1 MANNKTTY
9 DNKQIETTTT
19 DNNSFKNNIS
29 ATDVSI
35 LSNDIINKNIDTT
48 IYLDYQTGI
57 NTKKYKWIKSNDN
70 KYFTLAYINGNPV
83 KTSEAKNQCWCK

>member
-1 MANNKTTY
+1 MIISKL
-9 DNKQIETTTT
+9 KTTTT

-57 NTKKYKWIKSNDN
+57 NTKKYN
-70 KYFTLAYINGNPV
+70 
-83 KTSEAKNQCWCK
+83 E

>member
-35 LSNDIINKNIDTT
+35 SSNDIESELIKPKQSVSLIT
-48 IYLDYQTGI
+48 ISFIFLI
-57 NTKKYKWIKSNDN
+57 
-70 KYFTLAYINGNPV
+70 
-83 KTSEAKNQCWCK
+83 